1 MMKIALAHNPYNMEH
16 LAEVMQE
23 MEKLGPPTIR
33 IVHVENNLYQAIEG
47 CHRLRAAA
55 ALGLTPEFEE
65 LDADTLRS
73 DVEDLDYHDGLEC
86 DPTATI
92 GGIGDWENTQLVFE
106 D

>member
-1 MMKIALAHNPYNMEH
+1 MIKVALAHNPYNMEH
-16 LAEVMQE
+16 LVDVMKE

-73 DVEDLDYHDGLEC
+73 DVEGLDYHDGLEC
-86 DPTATI
+86 DEDATI
-92 GGIGDWENTQLVFE
+92 GGIGDWENTQLIFE
-106 D
+106 Y